1 MSKAREAGTSAMW
14 DREVTII
21 FCDLCVREVEVGNRP
36 TTFFN
41 KEGWRNIEVKFK
53 EMTGRDYDRMKMK
66 NKWDQLKKDWKLWK
80 ELKQG
85 STGMGW
91 DPVKRTIDAPEEWW
105 AEKLQDNELE
115 IFREV
120 GTNDVSMWTT
130 AIAFNIATDT

>member
-1 MSKAREAGTSAMW
+1 MAGTSAMW

-41 KEGWRNIEVKFK
+41 KEGWGNILVKFK

-105 AEKLQDNELE
+105 AEKLQVLGV
-115 IFREV
+115 REYHNRRPPHMV
-120 GTNDVSMWTT
+120 RVLPCIPHPIKTRLLGD
-130 AIAFNIATDT
+130 